1 MLYIVADF
9 AQNIVK
15 PLVPEMEE
23 NEAMPKDLINN
34 LFEHG
39 VCHCFFIYA

>member
-1 MLYIVADF
+1 MSTVADF

-23 NEAMPKDLINN
+23 KEEMPRELVNN

-39 VCHCFFIYA
+39 VR